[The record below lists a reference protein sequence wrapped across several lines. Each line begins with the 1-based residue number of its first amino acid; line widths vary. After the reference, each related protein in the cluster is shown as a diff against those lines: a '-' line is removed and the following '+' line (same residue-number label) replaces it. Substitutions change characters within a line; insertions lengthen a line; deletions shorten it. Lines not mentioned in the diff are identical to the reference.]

1 MSTAYHGLVEV
12 HDASLHVSEGLP
24 GHVGALEGEQLLGL
38 QTQET
43 GSETRLR
50 ETDHISYTSNTS
62 HLIPIQ
68 LK

>member
-12 HDASLHVSEGLP
+12 HDVSLHVSEGLP

-43 GSETRLR
+43 TSETRLR
-50 ETDHISYTSNTS
+50 DTEYRSHTSKYTCQQYIDST
-62 HLIPIQ
+62 
-68 LK
+68 